1 MAKWK
6 LFSKKKENQHTE
18 ITEIELEPK
27 DEIESKQ
34 ENEIV
39 EESNE
44 NQEELPILDYE
55 ETLYSKDVQRKYLEK
70 KEKIVNKQWKR
81 TSWESVTTIEENIDS
96 LNQKKFSKMAKG
108 GVVEKKLDK
117 ILEKKHRKPSN
128 VIYVVS
134 RPQPGQL
141 RGDWAVRSHG
151 KIYSHHRK
159 KIVAIKAARQI
170 AKEKEATVMIQ
181 KTNGT
186 FSRGFKPRTD

>member
-1 MAKWK
+1 MVKWK
-6 LFSKKKENQHTE
+6 LFDRKKEPQQPK
-18 ITEIELEPK
+18 IKEIEVEPR
-27 DEIESKQ
+27 DEIVTKPD
-34 ENEIV
+34 NEII
-39 EESNE
+39 EENNE
-44 NQEELPILDYE
+44 EQEELPILDYE
-55 ETLYSKDVQRKYLEK
+55 ETLYSKDVKRKFPEK
-70 KEKIVNKQWKR
+70 KEKIVSKQWKR
-81 TSWESVTTIEENIDS
+81 TSWESVDTIEENIDS
-96 LNQKKFSKMAKG
+96 LNKRKFSRMIKSGA
-108 GVVEKKLDK
+108 VEKKLDK

-141 RGDWAVRSHG
+141 KGDWAVRSHG

-186 FSRGFKPRTD
+186 FSRGFKPRTN

>member
-1 MAKWK
+1 MIKSGA
-6 LFSKKKENQHTE
+6 
-18 ITEIELEPK
+18 
-27 DEIESKQ
+27 
-34 ENEIV
+34 
-39 EESNE
+39 
-44 NQEELPILDYE
+44 
-55 ETLYSKDVQRKYLEK
+55 
-70 KEKIVNKQWKR
+70 
-81 TSWESVTTIEENIDS
+81 
-96 LNQKKFSKMAKG
+96 
-108 GVVEKKLDK
+108 VEKKLDK

-141 RGDWAVRSHG
+141 KGDWAVRSHG

-186 FSRGFKPRTD
+186 FSRGFKPRTN

>member
-1 MAKWK
+1 LVKWK
-6 LFSKKKENQHTE
+6 LFDRNKGKQHPE
-18 ITEIELEPK
+18 IKEIEVKLK
-27 DEIESKQ
+27 DETESKP
-34 ENEIV
+34 ENDIV
-39 EESNE
+39 EEYTE
-44 NQEELPILDYE
+44 EQEEIPILDYK
-55 ETLYSKDVQRKYLEK
+55 ETLYSIDGQRKYPEK
-70 KEKIVNKQWKR
+70 KEKIVDKHRKR
-81 TSWESVTTIEENIDS
+81 TSWESIDTIEENIDT
-96 LNQKKFSKMAKG
+96 LNQREFSKMVKG
-108 GVVEKKLDK
+108 GAVEKKLDK

-141 RGDWAVRSHG
+141 KGDWAVRSHG

-186 FSRGFKPRTD
+186 FSRGFKPRTG